1 MWEVTTEAGFMAC
14 YRATFREVYA
24 YAGVLAGSNRSAA
37 EDVVQDVY
45 TAVLRKA
52 RNGEVTSLSIGY
64 FITAVR
70 RRWIDM
76 WRSSGREERNLQL
89 VAAPAA
95 NTTSPMEHASEA
107 GLPTTMLQ
115 SLTDSERAAV
125 VLRYVDDMTVAE
137 VAQHLGVST
146 RAAESTLSR
155 ALARLRRGDLRHA

>member
-1 MWEVTTEAGFMAC
+1 
-14 YRATFREVYA
+14 
-24 YAGVLAGSNRSAA
+24 
-37 EDVVQDVY
+37 VY